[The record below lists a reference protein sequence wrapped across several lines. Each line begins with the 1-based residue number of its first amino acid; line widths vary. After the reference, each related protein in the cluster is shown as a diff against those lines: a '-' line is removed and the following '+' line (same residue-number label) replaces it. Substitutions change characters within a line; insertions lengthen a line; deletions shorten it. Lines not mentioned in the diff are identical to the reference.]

1 MNFFIVNQLAVLP
14 PESVYHASEFI
25 NTRVLE
31 LTYTAWDLTSFAE
44 DLGYHG
50 PPFRWDDDRRALMR
64 AELDALMFHLYGI
77 DRDDVDYIMSTFP
90 IVERKDRERY
100 DGAYRTKDLIL
111 NRYDALA
118 PFIPPAA
125 SPTSTPQLTP
135 DALND
140 YETFLDPP
148 PADPSTAHPSST
160 RPPWA

>member
-1 MNFFIVNQLAVLP
+1 MNFFIVKQLAILS
-14 PESVYHASEFI
+14 PESVHHAYRFI
-25 NTRVLE
+25 RPRVLE
-31 LTYTAWDLTSFAE
+31 LTYTAWDLTDFAE
-44 DLGYHG
+44 DLGCTG

-77 DRDDVDYIMSTFP
+77 DRDDVDYIMGTFP
-90 IVERKDRERY
+90 IVERRDRERH

-111 NRYDALA
+111 DRYDALA

-135 DALND
+135 DSLND
-140 YETFLDPP
+140 YQTFLDPP
-148 PADPSTAHPSST
+148 PADPSTAHPPST